1 MPQYQPSPSSTR
13 PGQMTAVMRAMPQAT
28 GPKVLRIGLVQGGK
42 VIEERVIKQ
51 RTHVTIG
58 PSEKS
63 MFVIPSKGIPPSFKL
78 FEISGGEYFLNFLD
92 GMTGRVAL
100 KTGIS
105 DLAALRGQAKRVATP
120 SGAHAYQV
128 PLSEDSRGKIVVG
141 ESTFLFQFVAPPP
154 VQPKP
159 QLPVSVR
166 AGIVQ
171 EIDWTTTIIAAFS
184 FLFHFG
190 AVGSIYSDWM
200 DPVVDDEVDVA
211 QLLETV
217 KQLPPPP
224 PVEQPQEVSDQP
236 TTATTATAEAP
247 KPSSGGGGG
256 KGAAGGP
263 GKGGGGG
270 TMSDARAT
278 AIANELAQLDMQMI
292 GALNSGGSAT
302 QGVLGS
308 GDVPMGL
315 LDNAAASGSGVGRG
329 GVAGLNMGGSGG
341 GTVRPGAVG
350 GGGLASIG
358 NTGGSGAPGGVGSA
372 TEVKR
377 PVGNASIGGASVSGG
392 SVANAQAVVARMAA
406 GFRRCY
412 NKGLQE
418 DPNMKGS
425 VRITAKIG
433 PNGEVLSA
441 SPSGGGGL
449 SGTVVSCVVARV
461 QSAQFAAP
469 EGGGAT
475 IVIPVSFVAQ

>member
-1 MPQYQPSPSSTR
+1 MTQQHIGPAPSNR
-13 PGQMTAVMRAMPQAT
+13 PGQMTAVMRAMQVT

-63 MFVIPSKGIPPSFKL
+63 MFVIPSKNIPPNFRL
-78 FEISGGEYFLNFLD
+78 FELQGGEYFLNFLD

-105 DLAALRGQAKRVATP
+105 DLPALRGQAKRVAL
-120 SGAHAYQV
+120 GNIQMYQV
-128 PLSEDSRGKIVVG
+128 QLSEDARGKVVVG
-141 ESTFLFQFVAPPP
+141 ETTFLFQFVAPPP

-159 QLPVSVR
+159 QLPVSVK
-166 AGIVQ
+166 AGLAS

-184 FLFHFG
+184 FLLHFG

-211 QLLETV
+211 QLLESV

-224 PVEQPQEVSDQP
+224 VEQPKEVTDTPVS
-236 TTATTATAEAP
+236 TAQAATEAP
-247 KPSSGGGGG
+247 KSSPGGGGG
-256 KGAAGGP
+256 P
-263 GKGGGGG
+263 KGGGGPG
-270 TMSDARAT
+270 AGKGGVNDARA
-278 AIANELAQLDMQMI
+278 AQISNELNQLDMQML
-292 GALNSGGSAT
+292 GALNSTGGST
-302 QGVLGS
+302 SSVLSS
-308 GDVPMGL
+308 GDVPTGL
-315 LDNAAASGSGVGRG
+315 LDASAASGTGVGRG
-329 GVAGLNMGGSGG
+329 SVAGLNFGNGSG
-341 GTVRPGAVG
+341 GTVRPGAAG

-358 NTGGSGAPGGVGSA
+358 NTGSSGPAAAGSA
-372 TEVKR
+372 TKVKG
-377 PVGNASIGGASVSGG
+377 PVGNANIGGASVSGG
-392 SVANAQAVVARMAA
+392 SVSNASSVVAGMAA

-412 NKGLQE
+412 NKGLAE

-449 SGTVVSCVVARV
+449 SGTVVSCVAARV
-461 QSAQFAAP
+461 SSAQFAPP

-475 IVIPVSFVAQ
+475 VVIPVTFVSQ

>member
-1 MPQYQPSPSSTR
+1 MTQQQPAASSR

-63 MFVIPSKGIPPSFKL
+63 LFVIPSKNIPPNFRL
-78 FEISGGEYFLNFLD
+78 FELAGGEYYLNFLD

-105 DLAALRGQAKRVATP
+105 DLAALRGQAKRVPLGNAQM
-120 SGAHAYQV
+120 YQV
-128 PLSEDSRGKIVVG
+128 QLSEEARGKVVVG
-141 ESTFLFQFVAPPP
+141 ETTFLFQFVAPPP

-159 QLPVSVR
+159 QLPVSVK
-166 AGIVQ
+166 AGLAND
-171 EIDWTTTIIAAFS
+171 IDWTTTIIAAFS

-211 QLLETV
+211 QLLESV

-224 PVEQPQEVSDQP
+224 PVEQPKE
-236 TTATTATAEAP
+236 TADTPAATAAAAAEAP
-247 KPSSGGGGG
+247 KVAAPGAGATG
-256 KGAAGGP
+256 KAN
-263 GKGGGGG
+263 KGNIG
-270 TMSDARAT
+270 DARAA
-278 AIANELAQLDMQMI
+278 AISNELSQLDLAMV

-302 QGVLGS
+302 SNVLNS
-308 GDVPMGL
+308 GENVTGL
-315 LDNAAASGSGVGRG
+315 LDGAAASGTGVGRG
-329 GVAGLNMGGSGG
+329 GVAGLNMGGGAG
-341 GTVRPGAVG
+341 GTVRPGSA
-350 GGGLASIG
+350 GGGLASLG
-358 NTGGSGAPGGVGSA
+358 NSQAGPATAGSA
-372 TEVKR
+372 QKVKG
-377 PVGNASIGGASVSGG
+377 PTGNAQVGGAAVSGG
-392 SVANAQAVVARMAA
+392 SVANASSVVAGMAA

-412 NKGLQE
+412 NKGLAE

-425 VRITAKIG
+425 VRITARIG

-449 SGTVVSCVVARV
+449 SGTVISCVTARV
-461 QSAQFAAP
+461 SSAQFAPP

-475 IVIPVSFVAQ
+475 VVIPVTFVSQ

>member
-1 MPQYQPSPSSTR
+1 MTQQQIQPTNR
-13 PGQMTAVMRAMPQAT
+13 PGQMTAVMRAMPQVT

-63 MFVIPSKGIPPSFKL
+63 MFVIPSKNIPPNFRL
-78 FEISGGEYFLNFLD
+78 FELQGNDYCLNFLD
-92 GMTGRVAL
+92 GMSGRVAL

-105 DLAALRGQAKRVATP
+105 DLAALKGQARKVQI
-120 SGAHAYQV
+120 GNVQAHQV
-128 PLSEDSRGKIVVG
+128 QLSEEARGKVMVG
-141 ESTFLFQFVAPPP
+141 ETTFLFQFVAPPP

-166 AGIVQ
+166 SGLGSD
-171 EIDWTTTIIAAFS
+171 IDWTTTIIAAFS

-200 DPVVDDEVDVA
+200 DPIVDDEVSVA
-211 QLLETV
+211 QLLESV

-224 PVEQPQEVSDQP
+224 PVETPKETDAP
-236 TTATTATAEAP
+236 TEKSNAPAAEAP
-247 KPSSGGGGG
+247 KAHAGGGSAGKAGTAGKGSLSDAKAAAIASELASLDMAMVGALNSKGGATANVLDRGDTPTGLLDAAAAAGAGAGQGGIAGLHLGSGGGGVV
-256 KGAAGGP
+256 KP
-263 GKGGGGG
+263 G
-270 TMSDARAT
+270 S
-278 AIANELAQLDMQMI
+278 
-292 GALNSGGSAT
+292 
-302 QGVLGS
+302 
-308 GDVPMGL
+308 
-315 LDNAAASGSGVGRG
+315 
-329 GVAGLNMGGSGG
+329 
-341 GTVRPGAVG
+341 G

-358 NTGGSGAPGGVGSA
+358 DRGGGAPAGAGSA
-372 TEVKR
+372 TKVKG
-377 PVGNASIGGASVSGG
+377 PVGSASIGGAAVSGG
-392 SVANAQAVVARMAA
+392 SVANASSVVAGMAA

-441 SPSGGGGL
+441 SPSGSGL
-449 SGTVVSCVVARV
+449 SGTVISCVAARV
-461 QSAQFAAP
+461 SSAQFAPP

-475 IVIPVSFVAQ
+475 IVIPVTFVSQ

>member
-1 MPQYQPSPSSTR
+1 MTQQQVQSSSR
-13 PGQMTAVMRAMPQAT
+13 PGQMTAVMRAMPQVT

-63 MFVIPSKGIPPSFKL
+63 MFVIPSKNIPPSFRL
-78 FEISGGEYFLNFLD
+78 FELAGGEYFLNFLD

-105 DLAALRGQAKRVATP
+105 DLAALKAQAKKVP
-120 SGAHAYQV
+120 IGNVQAYQV
-128 PLSEDSRGKIVVG
+128 ALSEEARGKVMVG
-141 ESTFLFQFVAPPP
+141 ETTFLFQFVAPPP

-166 AGIVQ
+166 SGLASD
-171 EIDWTTTIIAAFS
+171 IDWTTTIIAAFS

-200 DPVVDDEVDVA
+200 DPIVDDEVSVA
-211 QLLETV
+211 QLLESV

-224 PVEQPQEVSDQP
+224 PIETPKETTGTPVASAAAQP
-236 TTATTATAEAP
+236 TQAP
-247 KPSSGGGGG
+247 KAHSSGSAGKSSGSAG
-256 KGAAGGP
+256 KGHV
-263 GKGGGGG
+263 
-270 TMSDARAT
+270 SDARAA
-278 AIANELAQLDMQMI
+278 AIANELAALDVAMV
-292 GALNSGGSAT
+292 GALNSKGGAT
-302 QGVLGS
+302 ASVLDR
-308 GDVPMGL
+308 GDTPTGL
-315 LDNAAASGSGVGRG
+315 LDAAAAAGAGVGAG
-329 GVAGLNMGGSGG
+329 GVAGLHLGGSGG
-341 GTVRPGAVG
+341 GVLKPGQAG

-358 NTGGSGAPGGVGSA
+358 DRGGGAPASAGSAQKVKGPVGS
-372 TEVKR
+372 
-377 PVGNASIGGASVSGG
+377 ASIGGAAVSGG
-392 SVANAQAVVARMAA
+392 SVANASSVVARMAA

-412 NKGLQE
+412 NRGLQE

-433 PNGEVLSA
+433 PNGEVLSV
-441 SPSGGGGL
+441 SPSGSGL
-449 SGTVVSCVVARV
+449 SGTVVSCVAARV
-461 QSAQFAAP
+461 SSAQFAPP

-475 IVIPVSFVAQ
+475 IVIPVTFVSQ

>member
-1 MPQYQPSPSSTR
+1 MTQQQMGPQGAR

-51 RTHVTIG
+51 RTHVSIG

-63 MFVIPSKGIPPSFKL
+63 MFVIPSKNIPPNFRL
-78 FEISGGEYFLNFLD
+78 FELIGGEYVLNYLD

-105 DLAALRGQAKRVATP
+105 DLGALRGQAKRVQVGT
-120 SGAHAYQV
+120 GQMYQV
-128 PLSEDSRGKIVVG
+128 NLSDEARGKVVVG
-141 ESTFLFQFVAPPP
+141 ETTFLFQFVAPPP

-159 QLPVSVR
+159 QLPVSVK
-166 AGIVQ
+166 AGLAND
-171 EIDWTTTIIAAFS
+171 IDWTTTIIAAFS

-200 DPVVDDEVDVA
+200 DPVIDDEVDIS
-211 QLLETV
+211 QLLESV

-224 PVEQPQEVSDQP
+224 PVEQPKEVSDAP
-236 TTATTATAEAP
+236 ATTGAAAEEKKAAG
-247 KPSSGGGGG
+247 SGGSKGPGSGG
-256 KGAAGGP
+256 KMGDAKAA
-263 GKGGGGG
+263 KI
-270 TMSDARAT
+270 S
-278 AIANELAQLDMQMI
+278 NELDQLDMAMI
-292 GALNSGGSAT
+292 GALNASGSAT
-302 QGVLGS
+302 QGVLNS
-308 GDVPMGL
+308 GDVPTGL
-315 LDNAAASGSGVGRG
+315 LDGAAQSGAGVGQG
-329 GVAGLNMGGSGG
+329 GVAGLNMGSGSG
-341 GTVRPGAVG
+341 GTVRPGTAG

-358 NTGGSGAPGGVGSA
+358 NTGASGPASAGSA
-372 TEVKR
+372 AKVKG
-377 PVGNASIGGASVSGG
+377 PVGNAQVGGAAVSGG
-392 SVANAQAVVARMAA
+392 NVANASSVVAGMAA

-412 NKGLQE
+412 NKGLAE

-433 PNGEVLSA
+433 PNGEVLGA

-449 SGTVVSCVVARV
+449 SGTVISCVTARV
-461 QSAQFAAP
+461 SSAQFAPP

-475 IVIPVSFVAQ
+475 VVIPVTFVSQ

>member
-1 MPQYQPSPSSTR
+1 MTQQQMQTNR
-13 PGQMTAVMRAMPQAT
+13 PGQMTAVMRAMPQVT

-63 MFVIPSKGIPPSFKL
+63 MFVIPSKNIPPNFKL
-78 FEISGGEYFLNFLD
+78 FELAGGDYVLNFLD
-92 GMTGRVAL
+92 GMSGRVAL

-105 DLAALRGQAKRVATP
+105 DLAALKAQAKRVP
-120 SGAHAYQV
+120 VGNVQAYQV
-128 PLSEDSRGKIVVG
+128 QLSEDARGKVMVG
-141 ESTFLFQFVAPPP
+141 ETTFLFQFVAPPP

-166 AGIVQ
+166 SGLASD
-171 EIDWTTTIIAAFS
+171 IDWTTTIIAAFS

-200 DPVVDDEVDVA
+200 DPIVDDEVSVA
-211 QLLETV
+211 QLLESV

-224 PVEQPQEVSDQP
+224 PVENPKETDQP
-236 TTATTATAEAP
+236 TTTAQAATEAP
-247 KPSSGGGGG
+247 KS
-256 KGAAGGP
+256 AGP
-263 GKGGGGG
+263 KGGGGG
-270 TMSDARAT
+270 AKGGGAGKGSGSGIGDARAA
-278 AIANELAQLDMQMI
+278 AISNELAALDVAMV
-292 GALNSGGSAT
+292 GALNSKGGAT
-302 QGVLGS
+302 SNVLDR
-308 GDVPMGL
+308 GDVPTGL
-315 LDNAAASGSGVGRG
+315 LEGAAAAGAGVGQG
-329 GVAGLNMGGSGG
+329 GIAGLHLGG
-341 GTVRPGAVG
+341 GGGGPLKPGAAG
-350 GGGLASIG
+350 GGGLGAIAER
-358 NTGGSGAPGGVGSA
+358 GGGAPASAGSAQKVKGPVGS
-372 TEVKR
+372 
-377 PVGNASIGGASVSGG
+377 ASIGGAAVSGG
-392 SVANAQAVVARMAA
+392 NVANASSVVAGMAA

-441 SPSGGGGL
+441 SPSGSGL
-449 SGTVVSCVVARV
+449 SGTVISCVAARV
-461 QSAQFAAP
+461 SSAQFAPP

-475 IVIPVSFVAQ
+475 IVIPVTFVSQ

>member
-1 MPQYQPSPSSTR
+1 
-13 PGQMTAVMRAMPQAT
+13 MTAVMRAMPQAT

-63 MFVIPSKGIPPSFKL
+63 MFVIPSKSIPANFRL
-78 FEISGGEYFLNFLD
+78 FELIGGDYVLNYLE

-105 DLAALRGQAKRVATP
+105 DLAALRGQAKRLPLGQTQM
-120 SGAHAYQV
+120 YQV
-128 PLSEDSRGKIVVG
+128 QLSEEARGKVVVG
-141 ESTFLFQFVAPPP
+141 ETTFLFQFVAPPP
-154 VQPKP
+154 IQPKP
-159 QLPVSVR
+159 QLPVSVK
-166 AGIVQ
+166 AGLAND
-171 EIDWTTTIIAAFS
+171 IDWTTTIIAAFS

-200 DPVVDDEVDVA
+200 DPIIDDEVDIN
-211 QLLETV
+211 QLLESV

-224 PVEQPQEVSDQP
+224 PVEQPTDVTDVAA
-236 TTATTATAEAP
+236 TAAATAEAP
-247 KPSSGGGGG
+247 KSAGGGG
-256 KGAAGGP
+256 KAAGGP
-263 GKGGGGG
+263 GAGGGKV
-270 TMSDARAT
+270 SDARAS
-278 AIANELAQLDMQMI
+278 AIANELAQLDMAMI
-292 GALNSGGSAT
+292 GALNSGGTAT
-302 QGVLGS
+302 QGVLSS
-308 GDVPMGL
+308 GDVPTGL
-315 LDNAAASGSGVGRG
+315 LDGAAQSGAGVGQG

-341 GTVRPGAVG
+341 GSVRPGAVG

-358 NTGGSGAPGGVGSA
+358 NTGTGGPATAGSA
-372 TEVKR
+372 AKVKG
-377 PVGNASIGGASVSGG
+377 PVGNAQVGGAAVSGG
-392 SVANAQAVVARMAA
+392 SVSNASSVVAGMAA

-418 DPNMKGS
+418 DPSMKGS

-433 PNGEVLSA
+433 PNGEVISA

-449 SGTVVSCVVARV
+449 SGTVISCVTARV
-461 QSAQFAAP
+461 SSAQFSPP

-475 IVIPVSFVAQ
+475 VVIPVTFVSQ